1 MCVKAPSPATL
12 FAPPRAAPTRSRAA
26 GAGPY
31 FFPGRIPLPRAIAPP
46 HGGTVKWPGMNGL
59 PVQALSWFEW
69 AEYLSY
75 VVTIFGF
82 PMAILVFLYEQ
93 RKERRG
99 EAEAIYQRLSDEY
112 VNFQKLVLDNAD
124 LRLLRAPGRRMDLTE
139 EQRERQLAI
148 FSILVSLFERAY
160 LLVYEER
167 MDRQLQRLWQSW
179 ADYMRE
185 WCRRPDFREL
195 LPELLEGEDE
205 EFAAYIRHIAAEEAG
220 RAAQAMPGE
229 AAPGRAAAPDQSR

>member
-1 MCVKAPSPATL
+1 MN
-12 FAPPRAAPTRSRAA
+12 AAP
-26 GAGPY
+26 
-31 FFPGRIPLPRAIAPP
+31 
-46 HGGTVKWPGMNGL
+46 GL
-59 PVQALSWFEW
+59 ALTWFEW

-124 LRLLRAPGRRMDLTE
+124 LRLLRALGRPMDLTE
-139 EQRERQLAI
+139 EQQERRLAL

-160 LLVYEER
+160 LLVYEEDMDQQSRR
-167 MDRQLQRLWQSW
+167 MWQSW
-179 ADYMRE
+179 EDYMRE
-185 WCRRPDFREL
+185 WCRRPDFQEA

-205 EFAAYIRHIAAEEAG
+205 EFAGYIRRIAAEEAT
-220 RAAQAMPGE
+220 RARG
-229 AAPGRAAAPDQSR
+229 AAESAPSAPAPLAGGQSR